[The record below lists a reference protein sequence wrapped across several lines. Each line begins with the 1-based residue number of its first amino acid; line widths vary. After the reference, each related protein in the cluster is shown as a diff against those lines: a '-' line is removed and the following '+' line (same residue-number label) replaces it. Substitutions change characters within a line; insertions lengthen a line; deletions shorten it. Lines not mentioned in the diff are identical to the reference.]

1 MYTKTISLAGEIDQ
15 GMLATHLADCLR
27 QINARTV
34 RIDRDF
40 VSFTGGIFGD
50 GSKWDLLIPFGFGD
64 LTIDS
69 NSHQLRYRLSFRQL
83 FAVTAV
89 LAAIIFV
96 LTSYWSRWSDG
107 LIVGIVGWVW
117 LVGLSLLIGLPRF
130 KKFVRGAIDT
140 APRTTRRRDFSTPD

>member
-1 MYTKTISLAGEIDQ
+1 MYTKTVSFTGEIDQ
-15 GMLATHLADCLR
+15 GMLAAHLAECLR

-34 RIDRDF
+34 RIDREF

-50 GSKWDLLIPFGFGD
+50 GSKWDVLIPFGFGD

-89 LAAIIFV
+89 LAAIIV
-96 LTSYWSRWSDG
+96 ALTSYWSRWSDG
-107 LIVGIVGWVW
+107 LIVGIIGWVW
-117 LVGLSLLIGLPRF
+117 LVGLSLFIGLPRF
-130 KKFVRGAIDT
+130 KKFVHGAIDT